1 MKISKNQFSTMQNL
15 DDLVAAGFG
24 ESLLKKPKSSIH
36 SKAKDIQAVCNAARR
51 LLRLG
56 QPTRVRG
63 TIGLLAEDFAGA
75 PPTTTADDLLQVK
88 VIE

>member
-1 MKISKNQFSTMQNL
+1 MKIGKNQSGTMQGL
-15 DDLVAAGFG
+15 ADLVTAGIG

-51 LLRLG
+51 LLRLE

-63 TIGLLAEDFAGA
+63 TIGLLAEDFAGV
-75 PPTTTADDLLQVK
+75 PPTTTADDLLEVR